1 MISEQRV
8 LEVLQ
13 DLNFSKSTRKS
24 DIPAKILKH
33 FAKKICQPLTRI
45 INKCLVQGSWPDIFK
60 MEFITPVKKV
70 PNPQNIDDLRNI
82 SGLLNLNKVME
93 KIVCKY
99 IVEDMK

>member
-1 MISEQRV
+1 
-8 LEVLQ
+8 
-13 DLNFSKSTRKS
+13 
-24 DIPAKILKH
+24 
-33 FAKKICQPLTRI
+33 
-45 INKCLVQGSWPDIFK
+45 

-99 IVEDMK
+99 IVDDMKSQMDPTQFANTKGL